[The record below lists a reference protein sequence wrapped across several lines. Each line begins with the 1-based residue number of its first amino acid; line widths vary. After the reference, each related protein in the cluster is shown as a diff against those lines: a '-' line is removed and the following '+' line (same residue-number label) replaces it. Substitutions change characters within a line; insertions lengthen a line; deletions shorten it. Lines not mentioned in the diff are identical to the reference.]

1 MKKIL
6 IFAAAAVVLGFA
18 SCGKKSAPAEE
29 VADSIVVDTVYINYP
44 SLKEGDCSGEKSN
57 VEQARVD

>member
-29 VADSIVVDTVYINYP
+29 VADSIVVDTVYMYLDD
-44 SLKEGDCSGEKSN
+44 STA
-57 VEQARVD
+57 VETVDTATVCLD